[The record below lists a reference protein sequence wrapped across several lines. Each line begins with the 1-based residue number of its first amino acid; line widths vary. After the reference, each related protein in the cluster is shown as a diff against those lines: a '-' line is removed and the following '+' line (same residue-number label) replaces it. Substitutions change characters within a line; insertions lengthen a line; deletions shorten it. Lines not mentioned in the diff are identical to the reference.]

1 MVNFGNVLQ
10 GYLAATQQMLSGD
23 QLNNTK
29 MAITTYTLPAL
40 PYAYNVSRPT
50 RCPNCADCSP
60 SQYPCRASTD
70 PK

>member
-10 GYLAATQQMLSGD
+10 GYFAATQQMLSGD

-29 MAITTYTLPAL
+29 MAITTYTLPML
-40 PYAYNVSRPT
+40 PYAYDVSRPI
-50 RCPNCADCSP
+50 RCPNCAGYSP
-60 SQYPCRASTD
+60 SQYPCHASTD